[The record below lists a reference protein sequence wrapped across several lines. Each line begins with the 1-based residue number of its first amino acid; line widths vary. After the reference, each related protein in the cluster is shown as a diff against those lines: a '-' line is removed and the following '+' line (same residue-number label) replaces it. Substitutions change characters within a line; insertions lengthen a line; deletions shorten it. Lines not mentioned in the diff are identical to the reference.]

1 MSESTT
7 MNIMALTAND
17 FVLQY
22 TPLVKRIAYHLAS
35 RLPSHVLADDMI
47 QAGMEG
53 LLEARA
59 HFDDSKGAAF
69 ETYASIRIRGAML
82 DELRRGDWAPR
93 SVHRAARD
101 ISEVIRKLE
110 HELGREAKD
119 AEVAEALNMTV
130 QEYHHL
136 LMDAACVKV
145 SAYQDGGLTED
156 NMRDGLFSR
165 LGAPHEVLA
174 SVGFKRALA
183 QHIADLPERER
194 LVISMYYQDELNL
207 KEIGAVLGVSE
218 SRVCQIHSSA
228 VIRLRARMT
237 EWE

>member
-1 MSESTT
+1 MSESTIIN
-7 MNIMALTAND
+7 MMALSAND
-17 FVLQY
+17 FVQHY
-22 TPLVKRIAYHLAS
+22 APLVKRIAYHLAS

-53 LLEARA
+53 LLEARVN
-59 HFDDSKGAAF
+59 FDESKGASF

-101 ISEVIRKLE
+101 IAEVIRQLE
-110 HELGREAKD
+110 HQLGREARD
-119 AEVAEALNMTV
+119 TEVAQALELTV
-130 QEYHHL
+130 QEYHNV

-145 SAYQDGGLTED
+145 SAYQDGGLTDD
-156 NMRDGLFSR
+156 NMREGLFSR

-174 SVGFKRALA
+174 NVGFKRALA
-183 QHIADLPERER
+183 AQIADLPERER

-207 KEIGAVLGVSE
+207 KEIGSVLGVSE

-228 VIRLRARMT
+228 ILRLRARMT
-237 EWE
+237 DWK

>member
-1 MSESTT
+1 MSETT
-7 MNIMALTAND
+7 LIKTQSLTAEAC
-17 FVLQY
+17 VMQY
-22 TPLVKRIAYHLAS
+22 TPLVKRIAFHLAA

-53 LLEARA
+53 LLEAHS
-59 HFDDSKGAAF
+59 HFDETKGASF

-101 ISEVIRKLE
+101 IAEVVRRLE
-110 HELGREAKD
+110 HQLGREARD
-119 AEVAEALNMTV
+119 AEVAKALDMNLE
-130 QEYHHL
+130 EYHHL

-145 SAYQDGGLTED
+145 SAYQDGGLTEE
-156 NMRDGLFSR
+156 NMRNGLFSR
-165 LGAPHEVLA
+165 LGAPHEVIS
-174 SVGFKRALA
+174 SVGFRRALA
-183 QHIADLPERER
+183 DQIADLPERER

-207 KEIGAVLGVSE
+207 KEIGSVLGVSE

-237 EWE
+237 DWK